1 MARWIAFAA
10 TMLGTWILTN
20 TNVNLFALGCF
31 ISAITTI
38 MWAYF
43 AFKDKDIPRALMEI
57 CFVFLC
63 FRGVINFY

>member
-20 TNVNLFALGCF
+20 TNVNLFALGWF
-31 ISAITTI
+31 ISAISTI

-43 AFKDKDIPRALMEI
+43 AFKDKDIPRALM
-57 CFVFLC
+57 
-63 FRGVINFY
+63 